1 METIS
6 AVNSHDED
14 SAYFDPESYDDSGI
28 LKCCCGYELIKEDED
43 TYRCTGGSHRYR
55 VSKEECF
62 LGRDGQMM
70 FKKPSEHNGDK
81 DGGKK
86 EDE

>member
-1 METIS
+1 MKDIS
-6 AVNSHDED
+6 AVDSYDED
-14 SAYFDPESYDDSGI
+14 DLYFDPDGYDESGI
-28 LKCCCGYELIKEDED
+28 LKCCCGYELFKMDED
-43 TYRCTGGSHRYR
+43 LYQCAGGNHQYR

-70 FKKPSEHNGDK
+70 FKKPSEHDGDK

-86 EDE
+86 E